1 MRIAHWQIIFLL
13 ILSLHFLLMFIFYT
27 IGIEP
32 IYRHATPF
40 YAILM
45 PIYGSIH
52 LSLMFPF
59 AIFLILLVA
68 STKHKITGKTCFIA
82 IILTV
87 YLLAI
92 IISAKNYNLQR
103 FIREIFLVIVSIFF
117 VTITSKLTDPNI
129 FKRKSSPPLVTIILL
144 LAIHILL
151 SLSIASLRNG
161 AHSVAEPYTR
171 TEYEYI
177 GDIGITSNIYQLLN
191 NYHELQPKL
200 SLHAKLAPP
209 GPLIILWALSY
220 ILGRTPLTL
229 AIATIILGSTA
240 LISLYLWAKEISQ
253 KFSVNPVQIS
263 ILYAVMPGI
272 LLFTSTSSEI
282 LYMPFLFI
290 TLFFFERALNSKSL
304 ILISLGGFSFAI
316 LSLLKF
322 TLLST
327 AIYFFLSG
335 IFSLFSRK
343 QKFSSLILYGLIM
356 SASFIGFY
364 IALYFLTGYQPV
376 KVFLQAH

>member
-1 MRIAHWQIIFLL
+1 
-13 ILSLHFLLMFIFYT
+13 
-27 IGIEP
+27 
-32 IYRHATPF
+32 
-40 YAILM
+40 
-45 PIYGSIH
+45 
-52 LSLMFPF
+52 
-59 AIFLILLVA
+59 
-68 STKHKITGKTCFIA
+68 
-82 IILTV
+82 
-87 YLLAI
+87 
-92 IISAKNYNLQR
+92 
-103 FIREIFLVIVSIFF
+103 
-117 VTITSKLTDPNI
+117 
-129 FKRKSSPPLVTIILL
+129 IILL

-161 AHSVAEPYTR
+161 VHSVAEPYIR

-191 NYHELQPKL
+191 NYHELQSKL

-272 LLFTSTSSEI
+272 ILFTSTSSEI

-290 TLFFFERALNSKSL
+290 TLFFFERALNNKSL

-316 LSLLKF
+316 LSFLKF

-335 IFSLFSRK
+335 IFSIFSRK
-343 QKFSSLILYGLIM
+343 QKFSSLILYGVIM

-376 KVFLQAH
+376 KVFLQAHTLFLQDIEAIKKLSPRYSIGWFKIFNTWSWLYFSGIPIAMGFFITLANTESYKKSSFWEIFLTFLILNLAYIAPGEGERSALYIYPFILLISTQAWNKEFSASPSILTNIVTFQIFQSVLTESLFYTYW